1 MRRLALTTMPKRAC
15 GSQGQWRYDG
25 SREVSFF
32 VTEDALR
39 NLAADRVLGESEC
52 LRAFDAHRPAVYK
65 AASTAYERARKGS
78 YELGREDFGGS
89 NPHQEA
95 ACWMVIHLVCSTLRG
110 SARPV

>member
-1 MRRLALTTMPKRAC
+1 MLPSSALPDKARRMRRLALTTMPKRAC

-78 YELGREDFGGS
+78 YELGREDF
-89 NPHQEA
+89 
-95 ACWMVIHLVCSTLRG
+95 
-110 SARPV
+110 